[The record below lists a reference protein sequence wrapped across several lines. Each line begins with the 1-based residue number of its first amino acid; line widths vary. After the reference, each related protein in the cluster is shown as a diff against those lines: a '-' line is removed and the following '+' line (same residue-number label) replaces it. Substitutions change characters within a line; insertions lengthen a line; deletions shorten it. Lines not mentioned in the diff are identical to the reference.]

1 MMAHVRAWLTA
12 LLKPLPLAIGTFGY
26 GAAVAVKTLPLFA
39 PYAASWH
46 WLLILS
52 VGCHALLA
60 FHESR
65 RIQGEAIDDPL
76 VGALLRLRGRIAA
89 RGEHIGTQTMRVEIP
104 QLVSQLDQEILP
116 RLQAL
121 AVRHRQLGAE
131 LAAYRNPRDG
141 RIKPSAPV
149 LRELQQLYERQETV
163 MQGMVQEVADIDATL
178 AGFTQEGDEQSL
190 VSAMQAWKKNLTARW
205 ESLKELLEQSS

>member
-1 MMAHVRAWLTA
+1 MTANARTWLTA
-12 LLKPLPLAIGTFGY
+12 LLKPLPLAIGAIGY
-26 GAAVAVKTLPLFA
+26 GVAVAVKTLPLFA
-39 PYAASWH
+39 PYATSWH
-46 WLLILS
+46 WLLILTA
-52 VGCHALLA
+52 VCHALLA
-60 FHESR
+60 FHESHR
-65 RIQGEAIDDPL
+65 SQGAAVDDPL

-89 RGEHIGTQTMRVEIP
+89 RGEHIGTQAMRVEIP

-141 RIKPSAPV
+141 RIKPSPPV
-149 LRELQQLYERQETV
+149 LRDLQQLYERQEVV
-163 MQGMVQEVADIDATL
+163 MRGMVQEVADIDATL

-190 VSAMQAWKKNLTARW
+190 VLAMQAWKKNLAARW
-205 ESLKELLEQSS
+205 ESLKELLDQ